1 MVKLKWEGFGF
12 LIQEVSNYVCFSCFA
27 YIKLRKSYH
36 CYFHDFFFVSTRE
49 WMEIVKTILVI

>member
-27 YIKLRKSYH
+27 YINYVKVTIAAFMNVFCENGWKS
-36 CYFHDFFFVSTRE
+36 
-49 WMEIVKTILVI
+49 